1 MLIIWPIPWL
11 LSPRQARLDMGFKIP
26 VSAWWYLTGPAAAL
40 CTLAVFAA
48 VSWLIFGSGSENWFV
63 QHAKVLN
70 EALAQVPSTASPITH
85 FWMVTIPAMLF
96 SPFAEE
102 FLYRGF
108 MLSAFSIKWGAK
120 VAMFV
125 QASAFSV
132 VHLAHYGLN
141 PIEPTLI
148 AIWLPSMFLVAIV
161 FGWIVQKSGSI
172 WVAVLSHSVFNA
184 GMNGLVFLAFPEIVG
199 I

>member
-1 MLIIWPIPWL
+1 MVIIWPIPWL
-11 LSPRQARLDMGFKIP
+11 LSPKHARYDMGFKKP
-26 VSAWWYLTGPAAAL
+26 VSAWWFLSGPAAAL
-40 CTLAVFAA
+40 CALAVCAA
-48 VSWLIFGSGSENWFV
+48 VAWLSFGSGSENWFV

-70 EALAQVPSTASPITH
+70 EASAQVPSTASPITR

-108 MLSAFSIKWGAK
+108 MLSSFSIKWGARA
-120 VAMFV
+120 AMV
-125 QASAFSV
+125 IQASAFSV
-132 VHLAHYGLN
+132 VHLAHYGLS
-141 PIEPTLI
+141 PIEPGLI

-184 GMNGLVFLAFPEIVG
+184 GMNALVFLAFPEIAG